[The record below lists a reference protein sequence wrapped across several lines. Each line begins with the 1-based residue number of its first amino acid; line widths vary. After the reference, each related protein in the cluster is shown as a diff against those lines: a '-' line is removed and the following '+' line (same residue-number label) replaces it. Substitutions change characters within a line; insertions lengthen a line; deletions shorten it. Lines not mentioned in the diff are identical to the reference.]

1 MNWLQNPDSFRS
13 NYKTKTYRLK
23 TQTLLSTQSRP
34 NRKWSCK
41 EKSILQFYKKST
53 ELQQPILCAPQN

>member
-1 MNWLQNPDSFRS
+1 MA
-13 NYKTKTYRLK
+13 YRLK
-23 TQTLLSTQSRP
+23 TQTLLSTQTCP

-41 EKSILQFYKKST
+41 EKSILQFYIKST